1 MATKRIS
8 STKPLFSPGRLSV
21 EDAAPCPCPCPCPA
35 AFIIS
40 APPRCLSL
48 CIFVPPIL
56 LSSLLIIL
64 LFLCLSSSP
73 TSSTKTQR
81 REDEED
87 KDEEWKEA
95 RDTGRWLLLL
105 SRRKGEVRADMD
117 AEATVVNITFLF
129 KV

>member
-1 MATKRIS
+1 M
-8 STKPLFSPGRLSV
+8 
-21 EDAAPCPCPCPCPA
+21 
-35 AFIIS
+35 
-40 APPRCLSL
+40 
-48 CIFVPPIL
+48 PPIL
-56 LSSLLIIL
+56 LSSLLIL

-117 AEATVVNITFLF
+117 AEATVINIIYLKYRVLFTHTSLSFGVFDLREITQTENKETSKQRNIQIQVRVFLLC
-129 KV
+129 